1 MRNGDIGEVLGG
13 AENGGFETGK
23 RKIKTVNFG
32 VREGV
37 FVAVAMFGD
46 LADLRAAW
54 VGEAKD
60 FGDFVE
66 TFTDGVISGGADD
79 VEMVMFCHINELSVA
94 TGNNGCEE
102 RKGGGAGRGGNVCLG
117 GGGVF

>member
-13 AENGGFETGK
+13 AEDGGFETRKGK
-23 RKIKTVNFG
+23 VKTVDFG

-54 VGEAKD
+54 VGETED

-66 TFTDGVISGGADD
+66 TFADGVISGGADD
-79 VEMVMFCHINELSVA
+79 VEMVVFCHVNELSVA
-94 TGNNGCEE
+94 TGNNGGEE

>member
-32 VREGV
+32 VRKGV
-37 FVAVAMFGD
+37 FVAVAMFGE

-54 VGEAKD
+54 IGETKD
-60 FGDFVE
+60 FGNFVE
-66 TFTDGVISGGADD
+66 TFADGVVSGGADD
-79 VEMVMFCHINELSVA
+79 VEMVMFCHVNELGVA
-94 TGNNGCEE
+94 AGNNGGEE
-102 RKGGGAGRGGNVCLG
+102 RKGG
-117 GGGVF
+117 VF